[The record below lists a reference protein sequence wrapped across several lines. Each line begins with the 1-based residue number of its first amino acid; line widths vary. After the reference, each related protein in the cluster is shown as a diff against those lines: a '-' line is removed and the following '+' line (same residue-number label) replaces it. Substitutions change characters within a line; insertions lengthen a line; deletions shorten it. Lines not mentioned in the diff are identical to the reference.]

1 MQNFKSQITRLDSAK
16 RANHKSQKGQAL
28 ITLIFFVLISVT
40 IASGAIIMIA
50 VNSTSSVK
58 LQEGN
63 ISYDV
68 AEAGIENGLLRLLRD
83 PNYTGETLPVDTAT
97 VLITVTGSNPKTI
110 TAVATNGN
118 FKRTVQAQMTF
129 TSGYYTLSGWKEI

>member
-1 MQNFKSQITRLDSAK
+1 MQ
-16 RANHKSQKGQAL
+16 NHKSQKGQAL

-50 VNSTSSVK
+50 VNSTSLVK

-63 ISYDV
+63 ISYNV
-68 AEAGIENGLLRLLRD
+68 AEAGIENAILRVIRD
-83 PNYTGETLPVDTAT
+83 PSYAGETLPVGNAT

-110 TAVATNGN
+110 KAVATNGN
-118 FKRTVQAQMTF
+118 FMRTVETQMTLTTGF
-129 TSGYYTLSGWKEI
+129 YTLSGWKEI